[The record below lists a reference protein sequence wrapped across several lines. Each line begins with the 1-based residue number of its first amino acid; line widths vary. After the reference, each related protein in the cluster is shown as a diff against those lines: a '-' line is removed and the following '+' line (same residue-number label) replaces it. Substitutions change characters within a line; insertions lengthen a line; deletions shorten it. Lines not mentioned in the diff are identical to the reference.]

1 MPPQFYRARP
11 KLGSFEVKKING
23 HTIQISNQSG
33 FIVADFLFSFILVLS
48 CGILIFGFTFSLAT
62 VEIAQY
68 IVWSTAR
75 NFSAA
80 NSSESNAKI
89 QATKKFNNLADKF
102 PLISGRGAS
111 STPWFT
117 MSAPILGNLAT
128 ADTDLSAQLGA
139 DKLNRDSSLQIRQ
152 PWIGAK
158 SDLELKLLS
167 GFKFP
172 FLGPIVPDKTGFTFP
187 IRAFVLRHPSQ
198 TECYNFFAMER
209 RYREGILL
217 LNQTEGNLF
226 TFPNVNPGKY
236 VPIEDN
242 GC

>member
-1 MPPQFYRARP
+1 MKKRQFN
-11 KLGSFEVKKING
+11 L
-23 HTIQISNQSG
+23 SNQSG
-33 FIVADFLFSFILVLS
+33 FIVADFLFSFVLVIS

-75 NFSAA
+75 NFAAGNVDEQSARL
-80 NSSESNAKI
+80 
-89 QATKKFNNLADKF
+89 QATNKFNNLADMF
-102 PLISGRGAS
+102 PLISGRGANA
-111 STPWFT
+111 TPWFT
-117 MSAPILGNLAT
+117 MTAPAIGNLALGGI
-128 ADTDLSAQLGA
+128 DSDLSNKLGS
-139 DKLNRDSSLQIRQ
+139 DKLNRDPSGQIRQ

-167 GFKFP
+167 GFRFP
-172 FLGPIVPDKTGFTFP
+172 FLGPVVPDKTDFTFP

-198 TECYNFFAMER
+198 SECFNFFSMQK

-217 LNQTEGNLF
+217 LNQTEGTNF
-226 TFPNVNPGKY
+226 NFSAYDPNKY

>member
-1 MPPQFYRARP
+1 MKKRQFN
-11 KLGSFEVKKING
+11 V
-23 HTIQISNQSG
+23 SNQSG
-33 FIVADFLFSFILVLS
+33 FIVADFLFSFVLVIS

-75 NFSAA
+75 NFAA
-80 NSSESNAKI
+80 GNVDEQTART
-89 QATKKFNNLADKF
+89 QATSKFNNLADMF
-102 PLISGRGAS
+102 PLISGRGTGA
-111 STPWFT
+111 TPWFT
-117 MSAPILGNLAT
+117 MSPPTIGNLANI
-128 ADTDLSAQLGA
+128 DNDLSTKLGA
-139 DKLNRDSSLQIRQ
+139 DKLNRDPSGQIRQ

-167 GFKFP
+167 GFRFP
-172 FLGPIVPDKTGFTFP
+172 FLGPVVPDKKDFTFP

-198 TECYNFFAMER
+198 SECYNFFSMQK

-217 LNQTEGNLF
+217 LNQIEGTNF
-226 TFPNVNPGKY
+226 NSFASDPNKY